1 MSYHRDYHE
10 FDFDSAMTDMMYG
23 MTDLDK
29 EIARKGGLSN
39 INEPNINKP
48 NKPMDNTVRL
58 EARDNGN
65 PDYIDF
71 SGDIVGNVQRGISFV
86 LTFVVG
92 HDRFDATISDSGES
106 AYEEDIKD
114 IPHEV
119 AEFLVGEEE
128 YDKLRAIHAEYLDAT
143 PSKTEVEPS
152 DELKS
157 AFKEVIRLARGGQQ
171 PWWTADLKNKSDES
185 IKQLE
190 QYYKEKYD
198 K

>member
-10 FDFDSAMTDMMYG
+10 FDFDSDMIDMMYG

-39 INEPNINKP
+39 INKP
-48 NKPMDNTVRL
+48 KKPMDNTVRL
-58 EARDNGN
+58 EASECGS

-71 SGDIVGNVQRGISFV
+71 RGDIVGNSKRGITFV
-86 LTFVVG
+86 LTYVVE
-92 HDRFDATISDSGES
+92 HDRFYATISDTGES
-106 AYEEDIKD
+106 AYEEDIES

-128 YDKLRAIHAEYLDAT
+128 YNKLKDIHKDHLEANT
-143 PSKTEVEPS
+143 PKTEENVPN
-152 DELKS
+152 DLQNT
-157 AFKEVIRLARGGQQ
+157 FKEVIRLARGGQQ
-171 PWWTADLKNKSDES
+171 PWWTENLKKKSDES
-185 IKQLE
+185 INALE
-190 QYYKEKYD
+190 SYYKEKYD

>member
-10 FDFDSAMTDMMYG
+10 FDFDSDIIDHMYG

-39 INEPNINKP
+39 INKP

-58 EARDNGN
+58 EAMESGN
-65 PDYIDF
+65 PDYIDYV
-71 SGDIVGNVQRGISFV
+71 GDIVGNVQRGVSFV
-86 LTFVVG
+86 LTFVVE
-92 HDRFDATISDSGES
+92 HDSFYATIRDTGES

-128 YDKLRAIHAEYLDAT
+128 YNKLKDIHKDYLKASL
-143 PSKTEVEPS
+143 PETEENTT

-171 PWWTADLKNKSDES
+171 PWWTEDLKNKSDKC
-185 IKQLE
+185 INALE
-190 QYYKEKYD
+190 EYYKEKYD

>member
-10 FDFDSAMTDMMYG
+10 FDFDSEMMDMMYG

-29 EIARKGGLSN
+29 EIALKGGLSN
-39 INEPNINKP
+39 INKP
-48 NKPMDNTVRL
+48 NKVMDNTVRL
-58 EARDNGN
+58 EAMESGN
-65 PDYIDF
+65 PDYIDYV
-71 SGDIVGNVQRGISFV
+71 GDIVGNVQRGVSFV
-86 LTFVVG
+86 LTFVVE
-92 HDRFDATISDSGES
+92 HDSFYATIRDTGES

-128 YDKLRAIHAEYLDAT
+128 YNKLKDIHKDYLKANA
-143 PSKTEVEPS
+143 PETEENAPN
-152 DELKS
+152 DLQN

-171 PWWTADLKNKSDES
+171 PWWTEDLKKKSDES
-185 IKQLE
+185 INQLE
-190 QYYKEKYD
+190 SYYNEKYD